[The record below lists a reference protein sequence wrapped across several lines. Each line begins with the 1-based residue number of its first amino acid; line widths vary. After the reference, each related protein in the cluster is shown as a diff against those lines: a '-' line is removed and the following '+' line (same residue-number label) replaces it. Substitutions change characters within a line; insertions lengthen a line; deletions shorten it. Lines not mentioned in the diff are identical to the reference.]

1 MKKASQITYT
11 LSPEE
16 IKEILTDY
24 LEVRGKN
31 VDVRFRIE
39 ERGGDPMDRFPGS
52 PTVVEVNVTVKEK

>member
-1 MKKASQITYT
+1 MRKASQVTYT

-16 IKEILTDY
+16 ITEILTDY

-39 ERGGDPMDRFPGS
+39 ERGGDPMDRFPGA

>member
-52 PTVVEVNVTVKEK
+52 PTLVEINVTVKEK

>member
-16 IKEILTDY
+16 ITEILTDY

-31 VDVRFRIE
+31 VDVHFRIE
-39 ERGGDPMDRFPGS
+39 ERGGDPMDRFPGA
-52 PTVVEVNVTVKEK
+52 PTVVEVNVTVKGK